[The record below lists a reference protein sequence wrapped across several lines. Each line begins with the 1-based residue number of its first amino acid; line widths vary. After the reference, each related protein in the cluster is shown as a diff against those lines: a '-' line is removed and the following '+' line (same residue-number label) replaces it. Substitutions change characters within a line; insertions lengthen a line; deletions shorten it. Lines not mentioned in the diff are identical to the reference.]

1 MEIKTVMVVG
11 SGTMGAGI
19 VQVAAQAGYN
29 VYMKLHRNM
38 ERGIALINKG
48 LDGLIKKEKITADDK
63 AKILSRIKLTTDWDD
78 AKQVDF
84 VIESIAEN
92 FESKKEAFEKL
103 DSLCRPDVIF
113 ATNTSSI
120 AITKLA
126 TIVKRPDKFIGIH
139 FFNPVPAM
147 RLVEIVK
154 GLKTSTETVVTS
166 EKLVHSM
173 KKETVRVKDVPGF
186 LVNRINQALRNEA
199 YNCLNEGV
207 ASIEDIDKAA
217 KMALGHPMG
226 PFEVADMVGL
236 DIGFEVLK
244 GLYDSYK
251 DPKWRPNMIL
261 EQLVQS
267 GDMGRKTGKGW
278 YDYSSGDKKPRT
290 DIDFL

>member
-1 MEIKTVMVVG
+1 MEIKSVMVVG

-19 VQVAAQAGYN
+19 VQVAAQAGFN
-29 VYMKLHRNM
+29 VIMKLHKNM
-38 ERGIALINKG
+38 ERGMNLINRG

-63 AKILSRIKLTTDWDD
+63 KTILSRIKLTTNWDD
-78 AKQVDF
+78 AKDVDF
-84 VIESIAEN
+84 VIESIAET
-92 FESKKEAFEKL
+92 FDAKKEAFEKL

-120 AITKLA
+120 PITKLA
-126 TIVKRPDKFIGIH
+126 TTVKRPDKFIGIH

-154 GLKTSTETVVTS
+154 GLKTSLDTVVAA

-207 ASIEDIDKAA
+207 ASVEDIDKAA
-217 KMALGHPMG
+217 RLALGHPMG

-236 DIGFEVLK
+236 DIGLEVLK
-244 GLYDSYK
+244 GLYDGYK

-267 GDMGRKTGKGW
+267 GDLGRKTGKGW
-278 YDYSSGDKKPRT
+278 YDYLSGEKKPRN
-290 DIDFL
+290 DIEF

>member
-1 MEIKTVMVVG
+1 MEIKSVMVVG

-19 VQVAAQAGYN
+19 VQVAAQAEFN
-29 VYMKLHRNM
+29 VIMKLHKNM
-38 ERGIALINKG
+38 ERGMNLINRG

-63 AKILSRIKLTTDWDD
+63 KTILSRIKLTTNWDD
-78 AKQVDF
+78 AKDVDF
-84 VIESIAEN
+84 VIESIAET
-92 FESKKEAFEKL
+92 FDAKKEAFEKL

-120 AITKLA
+120 PITKLA
-126 TIVKRPDKFIGIH
+126 TTVKRPDKFIGIH

-154 GLKTSTETVVTS
+154 GLKTSLDTVVAA

-207 ASIEDIDKAA
+207 ASVEDIDKAA
-217 KMALGHPMG
+217 RLALGHPMG

-236 DIGFEVLK
+236 DIGLEVLK
-244 GLYDSYK
+244 GLYDGYK

-267 GDMGRKTGKGW
+267 GDLGRKTGKGW
-278 YDYSSGDKKPRT
+278 YDYLSGEKKPRN
-290 DIDFL
+290 DIEF